1 MRAVGLIVLL
11 VILLAA
17 VFFSMANREVAEL
30 GLWPLDIRIGVPLFA
45 PILGGVVLG
54 FLVGWMGCWLKD
66 RHVRRQ
72 LRGSMRDCMASAE
85 EIDRLKAELKAAQS
99 DQGTGR
105 DIAA

>member
-17 VFFSMANREVAEL
+17 VFFSMANREIAQL
-30 GLWPLDIRIGVPLFA
+30 GLWPLDIRVGVPLFL
-45 PILGGVVLG
+45 PILGGVALG
-54 FLVGWMGCWLKD
+54 FLVGWAGCWLKD

-72 LRGSMRDCMASAE
+72 LRGALRTCMASQE
-85 EIDRLKAELKAAQS
+85 EIDRLKAELKLAQS

>member
-1 MRAVGLIVLL
+1 MRAVGMILLL

-17 VFFSMANREVAEL
+17 VFFSMANREVAQL

-45 PILGGVVLG
+45 PILDGVVLG
-54 FLVGWMGCWLKD
+54 FLIGWSGCWLKD

-72 LRGSMRDCMASAE
+72 LRGSMREGMAAAD

-99 DQGTGR
+99 DQPAGR

>member
-1 MRAVGLIVLL
+1 MRSVGLIILL

-17 VFFSMANREVAEL
+17 VFFSMANREVVDL

-45 PILGGVVLG
+45 PVLGGFVLG

-72 LRGSMRDCMASAE
+72 LRSAMRDCMVSVE

-99 DQGTGR
+99 DHLTGR
-105 DIAA
+105 DIVA

>member
-1 MRAVGLIVLL
+1 MRAVGLIILL

-17 VFFSMANREVAEL
+17 VFFSMANREVVDL

-45 PILGGVVLG
+45 PVLGGCVLG

-72 LRGSMRDCMASAE
+72 LRSAMRDCMVSVE

-99 DQGTGR
+99 DHLTGR
-105 DIAA
+105 DIVA

>member
-17 VFFSMANREVAEL
+17 VFFSMANREVTEL
-30 GLWPLDIRIGVPLFA
+30 GLWPLDVRIGVPLFA

-54 FLVGWMGCWLKD
+54 FLIGWAGCWLKD

-72 LRGSMRDCMASAE
+72 LRGSLRECMSQSA
-85 EIDRLKAELKAAQS
+85 EIDRLKAELKTAQS
-99 DQGTGR
+99 DQATGR